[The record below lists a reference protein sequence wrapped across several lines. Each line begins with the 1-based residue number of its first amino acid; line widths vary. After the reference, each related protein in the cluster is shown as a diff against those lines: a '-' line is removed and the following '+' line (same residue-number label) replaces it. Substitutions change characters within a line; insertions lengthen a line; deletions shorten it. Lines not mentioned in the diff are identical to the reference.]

1 MTCFHPSLWREQ
13 SPHILASHLAQA
25 RTLLVPFP
33 CTAQKGQARDE
44 SFRFS
49 LSDLFSL
56 VMSVDEYFVL
66 VIWHCCLESNPQS
79 YSVYHWV
86 RCPILDEHLRVV
98 FRDGSHLQPA
108 TKPLK
113 CRVSFSPVP
122 TRGKGHWACA
132 EYLLC
137 AVQHAGKCT
146 RQWEQPWWQWDG
158 LQGLQGLA
166 CTHRACELTPACVH
180 GQIKS
185 YSLHP
190 KAFSLVLL
198 IAQGQRWS
206 TVTEIKVL
214 IGKVCH
220 RRKGDK
226 GLK

>member
-1 MTCFHPSLWREQ
+1 MFPSLPLKRAV
-13 SPHILASHLAQA
+13 PTHLSL
-25 RTLLVPFP
+25 TPCTSKDSLVPFP

-79 YSVYHWV
+79 YTVYHWV

-108 TKPLK
+108 KKPLK

-137 AVQHAGKCT
+137 AEQHAGRCT
-146 RQWEQPWWQWDG
+146 GQWEQPWVAVGWTARSTG
-158 LQGLQGLA
+158 AG
-166 CTHRACELTPACVH
+166 THTPCLWADSSLCPRADKT
-180 GQIKS
+180 
-185 YSLHP
+185 
-190 KAFSLVLL
+190 LL
-198 IAQGQRWS
+198 IAPKGLFSSSAHS
-206 TVTEIKVL
+206 TVTEIKVSIPEPWL
-214 IGKVCH
+214 EKFAIGEKVI
-220 RRKGDK
+220 KD
-226 GLK
+226 